1 MGVMLV
7 APTAD
12 TPLTLETLVAPVRG
26 RLRLAGLATSAG
38 GVLLIAQAGLIA
50 LLAQHVLAEHRPV
63 QTLWWPLAALLGV
76 GLARA
81 GLAWASRTLADDAM
95 QALRHGLRL
104 DVFARMQA
112 RGPLWLR
119 RQRSGAL
126 SELTGTHI
134 DALDGYVG
142 GFLLARME
150 MVWVPLALVVAVF
163 CVDRVVGT
171 LLLFT
176 LPLIPL
182 FMALVGWGAQA
193 ASDRQLQAM
202 ARMGAHFADRL
213 RGLGLIRLYGRAEA
227 ALAGIAQAA
236 EGVREG
242 SLKVLRIA
250 FLSSAVLEFF
260 ASMGVAMVALYLG
273 LTYLGMLD
281 LRGAPLDLAAGL
293 FCLLLAPE
301 VYAPLRRLAAHYHD
315 RAGALASL
323 DGINR
328 ALAVDGAAPALPPH
342 AAEPDPAPASAPAL
356 LRVRDLCLRHP
367 GAARATVQGLSFDLT
382 PGQHLA
388 LAGPSGCGKSTLLE
402 ALAGWL
408 PPEAG
413 QIQQGPGLRIGY
425 APQRPHLF
433 AGSIADNLRIAAPQA
448 SPAQLQAAAEAAQVL
463 RFARELPAGLD
474 TRIGEGGFGLSGGQA
489 RRVALARALLQDPQ
503 LLLLDE
509 PTAFLDAQ
517 TEADLLDALLTFGQG
532 RALLVATHSAAVID
546 RLGQVLWLADDRAPG
561 VRRAA

>member
-1 MGVMLV
+1 MLV

-12 TPLTLETLVAPVRG
+12 APLTLETLVAPVRG
-26 RLRLAGLATSAG
+26 RLRLAGLATSAS

-63 QTLWWPLAALLGV
+63 QTLWWPLVALLGV

-81 GLAWASRTLADDAM
+81 GLAWAARTLADDAV

-104 DVFARMQA
+104 GVFARMQA

-150 MVWVPLALVVAVF
+150 MVWVPLALLAAVF

-171 LLLFT
+171 VLLLT
-176 LPLIPL
+176 LPLIPV

-213 RGLGLIRLYGRAEA
+213 RGLGLIRLYGQASA

-236 EGVREG
+236 QGVREG

-281 LRGAPLDLAAGL
+281 LRSAPLDLAAGL

-315 RAGALASL
+315 RAGALAAL

-328 ALAVDGAAPALPPH
+328 ALAVDDAAPAPPPH
-342 AAEPDPAPASAPAL
+342 ADARPAPTLAPAL
-356 LRVRDLCLRHP
+356 LRVRDLRLRHA
-367 GAARATVQGLSFDLT
+367 GAARAAVQGLSFDLA

-413 QIQQGPGLRIGY
+413 LIQHTPGLRIGY

-433 AGSIADNLRIAAPQA
+433 AGTIADNLRIAAPQA

-463 RFARELPAGLD
+463 HFARALPDGLD

-509 PTAFLDAQ
+509 PTAFLDAD
-517 TEADLLDALLTFGQG
+517 TETALLEALLRFGQG
-532 RALLVATHSAAVID
+532 RALLVATHSAAVIE
-546 RLGQVLWLADDRAPG
+546 RLGQVLWLGDDRTPG

>member
-1 MGVMLV
+1 MDAMLV

-12 TPLTLETLVAPVRG
+12 APLTLETLVAPVRS
-26 RLRLAGLATSAG
+26 RLRLAGLATSAS

-50 LLAQHVLAEHRPV
+50 LLAQHVLAEHRPM

-81 GLAWASRTLADDAM
+81 GLAWASRTLADDAV

-104 DVFARMQA
+104 GVFARMQA

-150 MVWVPLALVVAVF
+150 MVWVPLALLAAVF

-171 LLLFT
+171 VLLLT
-176 LPLIPL
+176 LPLIPV

-213 RGLGLIRLYGRAEA
+213 RGLGLIRLYGQASA

-236 EGVREG
+236 QGVREG

-273 LTYLGMLD
+273 LTYLGMLE
-281 LRGAPLDLAAGL
+281 LRSAPLDLAAGL

-315 RAGALASL
+315 RAGALAAL

-328 ALAVDGAAPALPPH
+328 ALAVDDTAPAPPPHADARPAPAL
-342 AAEPDPAPASAPAL
+342 APAL
-356 LRVRDLCLRHP
+356 LRVRDLRLRHA
-367 GAARATVQGLSFDLT
+367 GAGRAAVQGLSFDLA

-413 QIQQGPGLRIGY
+413 LIQHATGLRIGY

-433 AGSIADNLRIAAPQA
+433 AGTIADNLRIAAPQA

-463 RFARELPAGLD
+463 HFARALPDGLD

-509 PTAFLDAQ
+509 PTAFLDAD
-517 TEADLLDALLTFGQG
+517 TETALLEALLRFGQG
-532 RALLVATHSAAVID
+532 RALLVATHSAAVIE
-546 RLGQVLWLADDRAPG
+546 RLGQVLWLGDDRTPG

>member
-1 MGVMLV
+1 
-7 APTAD
+7 
-12 TPLTLETLVAPVRG
+12 
-26 RLRLAGLATSAG
+26 
-38 GVLLIAQAGLIA
+38 
-50 LLAQHVLAEHRPV
+50 
-63 QTLWWPLAALLGV
+63 
-76 GLARA
+76 
-81 GLAWASRTLADDAM
+81 
-95 QALRHGLRL
+95 
-104 DVFARMQA
+104 
-112 RGPLWLR
+112 
-119 RQRSGAL
+119 
-126 SELTGTHI
+126 
-134 DALDGYVG
+134 
-142 GFLLARME
+142 
-150 MVWVPLALVVAVF
+150 
-163 CVDRVVGT
+163 
-171 LLLFT
+171 
-176 LPLIPL
+176 
-182 FMALVGWGAQA
+182 
-193 ASDRQLQAM
+193 
-202 ARMGAHFADRL
+202 
-213 RGLGLIRLYGRAEA
+213 
-227 ALAGIAQAA
+227 
-236 EGVREG
+236 
-242 SLKVLRIA
+242 
-250 FLSSAVLEFF
+250 
-260 ASMGVAMVALYLG
+260 
-273 LTYLGMLD
+273 
-281 LRGAPLDLAAGL
+281 
-293 FCLLLAPE
+293 
-301 VYAPLRRLAAHYHD
+301 
-315 RAGALASL
+315 
-323 DGINR
+323 
-328 ALAVDGAAPALPPH
+328 
-342 AAEPDPAPASAPAL
+342 
-356 LRVRDLCLRHP
+356 VRDLCLRHP

-413 QIQQGPGLRIGY
+413 QIDQAPGLRIGY

>member
-1 MGVMLV
+1 MDAMLV

-12 TPLTLETLVAPVRG
+12 APLTLETLVAPVRG
-26 RLRLAGLATSAG
+26 CLRLAGLATSAS

-50 LLAQHVLAEHRPV
+50 LLAQHVLAEHRPM
-63 QTLWWPLAALLGV
+63 QTLWWPLVALLGV

-81 GLAWASRTLADDAM
+81 GLAWAARTLADDAV

-104 DVFARMQA
+104 GVFARMQA

-119 RQRSGAL
+119 GQRSGAL

-150 MVWVPLALVVAVF
+150 MVWVPLALLAAVF

-171 LLLFT
+171 VLLLT
-176 LPLIPL
+176 LPLIPV

-213 RGLGLIRLYGRAEA
+213 RGLGLIRLYGQASA

-236 EGVREG
+236 QGVREG

-273 LTYLGMLD
+273 LTYLGMLE
-281 LRGAPLDLAAGL
+281 LRSAPLDLAAGL

-315 RAGALASL
+315 RAGALAAL

-328 ALAVDGAAPALPPH
+328 ALAMDDAAPAPPPH
-342 AAEPDPAPASAPAL
+342 ADARPAPTLAPAL
-356 LRVRDLCLRHP
+356 LRVRDLRLRHA
-367 GAARATVQGLSFDLT
+367 GAARAAVQGLSFDLA

-413 QIQQGPGLRIGY
+413 LIQHASGLRIGY

-433 AGSIADNLRIAAPQA
+433 AGTIADNLRIAAPQA
-448 SPAQLQAAAEAAQVL
+448 SPAQLQAAADAAQVL
-463 RFARELPAGLD
+463 HFARALPDGLD

-509 PTAFLDAQ
+509 PTAFLDAD
-517 TEADLLDALLTFGQG
+517 TETALLEALLRFGQG
-532 RALLVATHSAAVID
+532 RALLVATHSAAVIE
-546 RLGQVLWLADDRAPG
+546 RLGQVLWLGDDRTPG